1 MVMKRNR
8 FLTILL
14 ILVLSLTLIGCQS
27 APADKPADKPADQGE
42 KLVLKLSSTSSKG
55 GALYESG
62 AKFKELVEERSN
74 GMIEVQLFADG
85 QLAKDL
91 DAIDA
96 HQTGAIEMS
105 LPSTCMAQID
115 PKFGVFDIP
124 FLFKNHAAVQKF
136 AEGDFWK
143 NEFQPLF
150 EQNGLVGV
158 AMVENG
164 FRHITNNK
172 RPIVVPEDLKG
183 IKLRVPQ
190 SKLRVAM
197 FQEFGANPI
206 TMDFSEVFT
215 ALQQGVVD
223 GQENPYV
230 QIEAGKF
237 YEVQKYLSITY
248 HTYTPG
254 YLTASKV
261 WWDGLTQEQR
271 DLIEQACIDAGT
283 WSREYGRDSESTLL
297 QKFKDAGIEVNEAD
311 LSAFQAQIE
320 PVIEIIKQEVDP
332 AFVDA
337 VLAEV
342 KRCNDAS

>member
-1 MVMKRNR
+1 MKKNR
-8 FLTILL
+8 IFTVLL
-14 ILVLSLTLIGCQS
+14 VLVLSIALIGCGGTPAA
-27 APADKPADKPADQGE
+27 APSDEPGDEPAVE
-42 KLVLKLSSTSSKG
+42 KLTLKLSSTSSAG

-62 AKFKELVEERSN
+62 AKFKELVEERSGGN
-74 GMIEVQLFADG
+74 IEVQLFADG

-105 LPSTCMAQID
+105 LPSTAMAQVD

-124 FLFKNHAAVQKF
+124 FLFKNHAAVQLF
-136 AEGDFWK
+136 SEGDVWK
-143 NEFQPLF
+143 NDLQPLF
-150 EQNGLVGV
+150 LENGLVGIGF
-158 AMVENG
+158 VENG
-164 FRHITNNK
+164 FRQITNNV
-172 RPIVVPEDLKG
+172 RPINVPSDLDG

-190 SKLRVAM
+190 SKLRVAA
-197 FQEFGANPI
+197 FQQFGANPI

-237 YEVQKYLSITY
+237 YEAQKYLSITN

-261 WWDGLTQEQR
+261 WWDGLTQDQR
-271 DLIEQACIDAGT
+271 DLLEQAAIDAGT
-283 WSREYGRDSESTLL
+283 WSRQYGEEAGDTLL
-297 QKFKDAGIEVNEAD
+297 QKFKDAGMEVNTAD
-311 LSAFQAQIE
+311 SDAFAAE
-320 PVIEIIKQEVDP
+320 VAPVIEILKESIDP
-332 AFVDA
+332 AFVDKVVNEA
-337 VLAEV
+337 
-342 KRCNDAS
+342 KRVNAAS

>member
-1 MVMKRNR
+1 MKKNR
-8 FLTILL
+8 IFTVLLVL
-14 ILVLSLTLIGCQS
+14 ILSIALIGCGTT
-27 APADKPADKPADQGE
+27 PAAQPKEDPKGEPPVE
-42 KLVLKLSSTSSKG
+42 KLTFKLSSTSSAG

-62 AKFKELVEERSN
+62 AKFKELVEERSK
-74 GMIEVQLFADG
+74 GMIEVQLFGDG

-105 LPSTCMAQID
+105 LPSTAMAQVD

-136 AEGDFWK
+136 SEGDVWK
-143 NEFQPLF
+143 NDLQPLF
-150 EQNGLVGV
+150 LENGLVGV
-158 AMVENG
+158 GFVENG
-164 FRHITNNK
+164 FRQITNNV
-172 RPIVVPEDLKG
+172 RPINVPADLKG

-190 SKLRVAM
+190 SKLRVAA
-197 FQEFGANPI
+197 FKQFGANPI

-223 GQENPYV
+223 GQENPYT

-237 YEVQKYLSITY
+237 YEAQKYLSITN

-261 WWDGLTQEQR
+261 WWDGLTDDQR
-271 DLIEQACIDAGT
+271 DLIEQAAIDAGT
-283 WSREYGRDSESTLL
+283 WSREYGEGAGDTLL
-297 QKFKDAGIEVNEAD
+297 KKFKDAGMEVNTAD
-311 LSAFQAQIE
+311 SDAFAAE
-320 PVIEIIKQEVDP
+320 VAPVIEILKETLDP
-332 AFVDA
+332 AFVDKVVNEA
-337 VLAEV
+337 
-342 KRCNDAS
+342 KRVNALS

>member
-1 MVMKRNR
+1 MKKHRV
-8 FLTILL
+8 LSILL
-14 ILVLSLTLIGCQS
+14 VFVLIFALVGCSSPAQ
-27 APADKPADKPADQGE
+27 APSGGDKPAEPKQE
-42 KLVLKLSSTSSKG
+42 KLVFKLSSTSSKG

-74 GMIEVQLFADG
+74 GMMEVQLFADG

-91 DAIDA
+91 DALDA

-105 LPSTCMAQID
+105 LPSTVMAQVD
-115 PKFGVFDIP
+115 PKFGLFDIP
-124 FLFKNHAAVQKF
+124 FLFKNHEAVKKF
-136 AEGDFWK
+136 AQGDFWK
-143 NEFQPLF
+143 TEFLPLF
-150 EQNGLVGV
+150 EENGYVGV
-158 AMVENG
+158 GMVENG

-172 RPIVVPEDLKG
+172 RPINTPEDLKG

-223 GQENPYV
+223 GQENPFV

-237 YEVQKYLSITY
+237 YEAQKYISLTN

-261 WWDGLTQEQR
+261 WFDKLTPEQQ
-271 DLIEQACIDAGT
+271 DLITQAAIDAGL
-283 WSREYGRDSESTLL
+283 WSMDYGANVGEELL
-297 QKFKDAGIEVNEAD
+297 QKFVDAGMEVNEAD
-311 LSAFQAQIE
+311 IASFQAQVG
-320 PVIEIIKQEVDP
+320 PVIDLVKESVDP
-332 AFVDA
+332 EFVDKF
-337 VLAEV
+337 LAEV
-342 KRCNDAS
+342 KRVNDAS